1 MKRFLLSL
9 LVALALI
16 PAFAQLQSGPSSPVN
31 RFLDEYVTLKGFI
44 KSNNKHAELM
54 YEREY
59 APPRLINGVEYVD
72 AFISFKDKYVISKLK
87 ARGVIVNCVFDDFLT
102 AQIPMNRLETVSRI
116 SGVDNVEMSRM
127 MEMCTDSTLRKT
139 YAGMVL
145 NGPDYGLPQA
155 YDGSGVVVGIIDCG
169 FDYQHSAFRRA
180 DNPNQSRIM
189 RVYDPMNTN
198 GHPVTIGSNTL
209 PGSVFMGAQI
219 DTLTTDCDETHGT
232 HTACI
237 AAGTHE
243 AGYGGMAPG
252 ADIVLCSVRSLVVAI
267 STVEVVNSMKYIY
280 SYADSV
286 GKPCVISL
294 SVSSTNG
301 PHDGTD
307 FISKAVAQ
315 MVGPGRVFVIAAG
328 NNGNRSFYCY
338 GKATPAK
345 PVNMLLGYSG
355 NDVDRYANESYY
367 YGYTWVESWLR
378 EQYVLPVIKFHIFD
392 RTAKRIVWES
402 DYITQYKKIYSSE
415 YSQFYKPILS
425 VDSVGY
431 MEASISL
438 DMSAHKY
445 KITTKIRNLKTT
457 AYNVNPYTDCA
468 FSRYIIGFS
477 VYSPRTVNPRQP
489 EQCTIDSWQC
499 NSVGVRIPYYD
510 IVYVDEI
517 QDDGSVV
524 TKEVEGFY
532 TNPSSNCSIGTYAV
546 HDSVIS
552 AGGYIGRNK
561 FFSYSRGT
569 YMTTDDNVGSYYIKT
584 SYQRNATGPT
594 QKALPTVV
602 APSVNVISAISRYSE
617 TYMHEP
623 GFSYLVRVNSKGCWW
638 GVMTGTSMAA
648 PTVAGIIAQWLQI
661 KPDLCPGDI
670 KRIIAETAI
679 KDNFTTDPDSY
690 YRYGPNGKIDAL
702 AGARYILDLIQ
713 EPITKGDVNGDG
725 KVSMLDMTIL
735 IDYVLGIERDEFIFE
750 AADLSGEGRV
760 SIYDISLLADLIL
773 GVVYD

>member
-72 AFISFKDKYVISKLK
+72 AFISFKDKSVISKLK

-102 AQIPMNRLETVSRI
+102 AQIL
-116 SGVDNVEMSRM
+116 DNVEMSRM

-219 DTLTTDCDETHGT
+219 DTLMTDCDETHGT

-307 FISKAVAQ
+307 YISKAVGQ

-328 NNGNRSFYCY
+328 NNGDRAFYCY
-338 GKATPAK
+338 GKATLTK
-345 PVNMLLGYSG
+345 PVNMLLGYIG
-355 NDVDRYANESYY
+355 NDVDRYADESYY
-367 YGYTWVESWLR
+367 YGYTWVESWIR

-415 YSQFYKPILS
+415 FSQYFKPILS

-468 FSRYIIGFS
+468 ISRYKIGFS
-477 VYSPRTVNPRQP
+477 VYSPQITNPRQP

-499 NSVGVRIPYYD
+499 NSVGSRGYFND
-510 IVYVDEI
+510 IVYVDEV

-524 TKEVEGFY
+524 TREVEGFY
-532 TNPSSNCSIGTYAV
+532 TNPTSNCSIGTYAV

-552 AGGYIGRNK
+552 AGGYVGRNK
-561 FFSYSRGT
+561 YYSYSKAAYVTSDAIVGT
-569 YMTTDDNVGSYYIKT
+569 YYSKT

-602 APSVNVISAISRYSE
+602 APSVNVVSAISRYSYD
-617 TYMHEP
+617 YMHEP